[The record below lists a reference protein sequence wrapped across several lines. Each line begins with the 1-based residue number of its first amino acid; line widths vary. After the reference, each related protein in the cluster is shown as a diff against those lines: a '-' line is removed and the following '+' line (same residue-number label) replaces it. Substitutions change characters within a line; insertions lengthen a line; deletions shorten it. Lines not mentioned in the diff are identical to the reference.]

1 MKTYGYIRVSS
12 KDQNEARQID
22 AMEQQKIPHKNLF
35 IDKKSGK
42 DFDRPNYK
50 RLTSCL
56 REGDLLY
63 IKDIKRLGRNYEEIQ
78 NQWRRLTK
86 EIGVD
91 IVVLDMPILDT
102 RQYKDL
108 LGTFIADLVLAVLS
122 FLAESER
129 RDIKKAQAEGIEAAK
144 KRGVRFGRP
153 EKNLPDNFGELVKR
167 WERKQISTQ
176 EMLKLC
182 GLSRSTFYVKL
193 NEYKLV
199 DMMNK
204 K

>member
-42 DFDRPNYK
+42 DFDRPHYK

-193 NEYKLV
+193 NEYKLL